1 VTSQTQQEVLLMPKK
16 AQSLTAM
23 SLAQVDPQFVAPGVG
38 EVVFLMGDGGQG
50 APIIREGQHVSYEIE
65 QREDGL
71 FYAVNIVIED
81 EPPLN

>member
-1 VTSQTQQEVLLMPKK
+1 MPRK

-38 EVVFLMGDGGQG
+38 EVVFLRGDGGQG